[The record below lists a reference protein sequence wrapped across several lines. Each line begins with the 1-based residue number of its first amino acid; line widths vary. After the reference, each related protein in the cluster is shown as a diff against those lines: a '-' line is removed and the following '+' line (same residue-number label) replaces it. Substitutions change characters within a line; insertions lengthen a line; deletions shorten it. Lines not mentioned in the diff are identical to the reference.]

1 MQVLGGSLQLF
12 EAQIVAN
19 YLQEL
24 ASSFHK
30 FYGNCK
36 VITEDKKLSHARL
49 GLIHGSKIILS
60 TGLTLLGISA
70 PEKM

>member
-1 MQVLGGSLQLF
+1 MTLH
-12 EAQIVAN
+12 I
-19 YLQEL
+19 L
-24 ASSFHK
+24 AK
-30 FYGNCK
+30 AYCK